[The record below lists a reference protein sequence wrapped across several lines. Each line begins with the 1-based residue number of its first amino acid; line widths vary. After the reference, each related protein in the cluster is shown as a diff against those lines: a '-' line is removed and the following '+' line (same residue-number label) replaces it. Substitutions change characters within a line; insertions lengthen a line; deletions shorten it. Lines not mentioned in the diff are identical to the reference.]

1 VNLKKRIYFF
11 SIILLILLIGFDVN
25 AQGLKAGEKA
35 PDFALSYLLD
45 ENKMFTLSDFIEEE
59 TNKLIIL
66 VFAAQWCPPCK
77 NDLPLLE
84 TFHKKYAEQGVKI
97 LLIETA
103 EKKNNKLK
111 KYFKKENLPFPV
123 FYDKNNLIAKKYKLI
138 PIPCYFFISK
148 EGIIKYFQRGSIS
161 KGQENIF
168 EKNIVELIKN
178 KIMTIPTINRPRIG
192 LFTFI
197 YKSKPGLR
205 MGY

>member
-1 VNLKKRIYFF
+1 MILIKRRYFF
-11 SIILLILLIGFDVN
+11 SIILLILLTGFDIN
-25 AQGLKAGEKA
+25 AQELKIGEKA

-59 TNKLIIL
+59 SNKLIIL

-84 TFHKKYAEQGVKI
+84 MFHKKYTEQGVKI

-111 KYFKKENLPFPV
+111 KYFRKAKLPFPV

-138 PIPCYFFISK
+138 PIPCYFFIDK
-148 EGIIKYFQRGSIS
+148 EYTIKYFQRGSIA
-161 KGQENIF
+161 KGQEDIF
-168 EKNIVELIKN
+168 EKNIVELIK
-178 KIMTIPTINRPRIG
+178 
-192 LFTFI
+192 
-197 YKSKPGLR
+197 
-205 MGY
+205 